1 MSDQTMVN
9 EIAKPKLFEFKRL
22 GYGLKFVVSGDG
34 LTCTCIYD
42 PNLTGPP
49 LTENELRDFLA
60 QSKIRE
66 GLDEDAIAGVLAKA
80 EARSKVT
87 DSVIARGI
95 AMIPGEDG
103 VLDMSELEGDQND
116 DDSEQVDMRNVQ
128 KFLNVSNGQLVGVI
142 LSPGEGTPGTSV
154 FGKEIPAQ
162 RGEELKIQLGNQV
175 RLGEDERSIYAETD
189 GRVYYNKG
197 EISVEDTYTV
207 KGDIDF
213 KVGNV
218 DYNGFLDVRGDVLD
232 GFSVKAT
239 KGIKLQGNIGKC
251 TIESDGNIAFC
262 GMASQDKGTIRCGGS
277 ISANFLHDTTIECDG
292 DIIVETEIRN
302 CTIKCLGLVRVNK
315 GVLVGGN
322 CIALGGVEVATA
334 GSPSSVFTRIVVGV
348 SYRDLDEH
356 NSLFN
361 ELKKVLE
368 EFKASK
374 DRTNTDE
381 LMKQR
386 AAITE
391 RIQEVRGRNYENAN
405 AKINVKKKLYEKVN
419 ITLAKISEEI
429 KEELSG
435 PLSIIVN
442 TVEGG
447 VRYLPMTDLSVK
459 AGEIEQRYV
468 QEAERMKQSCSE

>member
-1 MSDQTMVN
+1 MVN
-9 EIAKPKLFEFKRL
+9 EVAKPKLFEFKRL
-22 GYGLKFVVSGDG
+22 GYGMKFVVSGDG
-34 LTCTCIYD
+34 LTCTCIYE
-42 PNLTGPP
+42 PSLTGPP
-49 LTENELRDFLA
+49 LSAAEMREFLA
-60 QSKIRE
+60 QAKIRE

-80 EARSKVT
+80 EARKKVT

-103 VLDMSELEGDQND
+103 VLDLSVSAGDQD
-116 DDSEQVDMRNVQ
+116 EDDSEQVDLRNVQ
-128 KFLNVSNGQLVGVI
+128 QFLNVSNGQLIGVI
-142 LSPGEGTPGTSV
+142 ITPGEGTPGKNV
-154 FGKEIPAQ
+154 FGNEIPAQ
-162 RGEELKIQLGNQV
+162 RGEDLKIQLGKQV
-175 RLGEDERSIYAETD
+175 RLDADERSIYSEAD

-218 DYNGFLDVRGDVLD
+218 NYNGFLEVRGDVLD
-232 GFSVKAT
+232 GFTVKAT

-251 TIESDGNIAFC
+251 TIESDGDIAFC
-262 GMASQDKGTIRCGGS
+262 GMAAQEKGTIRCGGN
-277 ISANFLHDTTIECDG
+277 ISANFIHDATIECDG

-302 CTIKCLGLVRVNK
+302 CTIKSLGLVRVNK

-368 EFKASK
+368 DYKASK

-391 RIQEVRGRNYENAN
+391 RIQEVRGRYYENAN
-405 AKINVKKKLYEKVN
+405 AKINVKKKLFEKVN

-435 PLSIIVN
+435 PLSIIAN
-442 TVEGG
+442 SVEGG
-447 VRYLPMTDLSVK
+447 VRYLQMTDLSVK
-459 AGEIEQRYV
+459 ADEIEQRYV
-468 QEAERMKQSCSE
+468 QEAERARQSSSE